1 MLVSSFNAVRTLIAA
16 TLVLA
21 SSSVALHTVRAGEA
35 PAGQRLASLNP
46 NAIAPLSGINGAR
59 PDIEAL
65 RYYAVRGE
73 QARMQAELLRL
84 KTLYPKWQQPEN
96 IFSDQSGEEK
106 TLWNLYSKS
115 NLASVKAELARLK
128 INLPGFQPSPELL
141 TKIDERETREN
152 VQDAWK
158 KKDWN
163 GVLDLIN
170 QQPALLMS
178 EDVELIW
185 FVAEAYAR
193 LERPDAALEAF
204 SAAFASSKTKQE
216 RKATMQKAASLLS
229 TQAALT
235 LLGST
240 PEVSVDKVLK
250 GEVEDAIVRG
260 ALGRSAEVGE
270 EPPAILITH
279 IAAFEKRAK
288 SSGVQQDAVL
298 LAWSYFG
305 RSQWEPAQKWF
316 QLANSL
322 GRDTKAMEGQ
332 IMSLKRLELLPQAKT
347 LADQWQDETPQIGG
361 LYLGLSA
368 PQLLTSKPQALSVEF
383 LQNYASK
390 TGSLKSGEGAEAL
403 GWFAY
408 NVGQL
413 DAARAWFSKAMQW
426 ELTETAIYGS
436 ALTASKQKDRVGFEA
451 IKASYGGKYQRI
463 AKLKYKVR
471 LPRRKVANVKRSS
484 TYNNNRTSSLRGK
497 IAGVYKAKQFS
508 TCLRMSRKLRTY
520 GPLKSAD
527 QQMRGWCLLGA
538 KRPAEAERAFAA
550 AVRMG
555 GRGKVSS
562 AYGQSLAALRTGKT
576 NHALS
581 IANTNVLTAKQRRVV
596 NVELLTQRSRAAFN
610 NRDFAAAIYAL
621 NKRRKIVTESRDLTI
636 MRGWAHHHVG
646 QFKSSKQIFAMLD
659 SQLSTRETRRGVN
672 ANKRN
677 ITMLVQREN

>member
-1 MLVSSFNAVRTLIAA
+1 MLVSSSYASRIIFAAALVFASGSAVLQNAGANEAA
-16 TLVLA
+16 F
-21 SSSVALHTVRAGEA
+21 
-35 PAGQRLASLNP
+35 GQRLASLNP

-84 KTLYPKWQQPEN
+84 KKLYPKWQQPEN

-115 NLASVKAELARLK
+115 DLASVKAELARLK

-152 VQDAWK
+152 VQAAWK
-158 KKDWN
+158 KKDWA

-270 EPPAILITH
+270 EPPAILTTH

-316 QLANSL
+316 HLANSL

-332 IMSLKRLELLPQAKT
+332 IMSLKRLELMPQAKT

-403 GWFAY
+403 GWYAY

-451 IKASYGGKYQRI
+451 IKASYGGKFQRI

-471 LPRRKVANVKRSS
+471 LPRRKVANVKRHS
-484 TYNNNRTSSLRGK
+484 THNSRTGSLRGK
-497 IAGVYKAKQFS
+497 IARVYKAKQFS
-508 TCLRMSRKLRTY
+508 SCLRLSRKLRTY

-555 GRGKVSS
+555 GTGKVSS

-596 NVELLTQRSRAAFN
+596 DVELLTQRSRAAFN

-621 NKRRKIVTESRDLTI
+621 NKRRKIVAESRDLTI

-677 ITMLVQREN
+677 ITKLVQREN